1 MRFNLLT
8 WNAAEHMIVAQ
19 CLCVFQFFGV
29 GMNDHHHPHLY
40 CESAVKMVY
49 CVKWRCITCT
59 QHNMQLHHPTIECAF
74 EWNIL
79 LGTFIS
85 IRLRSLLLF
94 NSIFAS
100 LETLKCATCDILIGI
115 HCQKVNNSSIIFW
128 IWTLFFILCLLLAR
142 SQLFSLILRM
152 LSNIVSHDASNIQ
165 HWTDKNII

>member
-1 MRFNLLT
+1 MFVRVSIFR
-8 WNAAEHMIVAQ
+8 
-19 CLCVFQFFGV
+19 V

-94 NSIFAS
+94 NSVFAS

-128 IWTLFFILCLLLAR
+128 IWTLFSFSVSCWLAFSFSLSFCVCYRILCHTMQAI
-142 SQLFSLILRM
+142 F
-152 LSNIVSHDASNIQ
+152 NIEQTKISSKYICQ
-165 HWTDKNII
+165 RE